1 VFLRPADVS
10 IVNVRSIAFSLPN
23 LQKDYENLESYI
35 AELHVTFAVDVHSR
49 LERLRQT
56 IEELNS
62 MGPFDAEGI
71 DVSHVRRIDKA
82 RLILN
87 RFSKNGR
94 LTQILN
100 KADDV
105 EDDFAA
111 AFLLGCL
118 TTDNFWTETHEEA
131 VFEGY
136 AQIDGR
142 DRRRHAREYCRG
154 AFLGALAR

>member
-1 VFLRPADVS
+1 M
-10 IVNVRSIAFSLPN
+10 RSIAFRLPN
-23 LQKDYENLESYI
+23 LQKDYENLEGYI

-62 MGPFDAEGI
+62 MGLFDAEGI

-94 LTQILN
+94 LKQIL
-100 KADDV
+100 K
-105 EDDFAA
+105 
-111 AFLLGCL
+111 
-118 TTDNFWTETHEEA
+118 
-131 VFEGY
+131 
-136 AQIDGR
+136 
-142 DRRRHAREYCRG
+142 
-154 AFLGALAR
+154 